1 MGDVE
6 GKNMEGGQNVPQS
19 EGPVVSSTTRIP
31 KKRLAIIVAVIVVV
45 MVAIAVIVVANPSL
59 LGGSSTGGGD
69 MFKDPHVG
77 DYITYAGAMGMTMK
91 IEVTQVTATDVTIL
105 QNTTMSFGGQEISVP
120 VYQTVSKE
128 EAFRA
133 GDYDPY
139 KAAPGWSV
147 NNMGKKLISTPY
159 GARNCDHFALSNTTQ
174 GIGATEDIY
183 LFKGILV
190 KVDITYAG
198 MMTMPI
204 LSLSATNLSII
215 VQG

>member
-1 MGDVE
+1 MGDME

-19 EGPVVSSTTRIP
+19 EGPTVPSKTRIP

-45 MVAIAVIVVANPSL
+45 MVAIAVIVVANPNL

-77 DYITYAGAMGMTMK
+77 DYILYAGAMGMTVR

-105 QNTTMSFGGQEISVP
+105 ENTTISFGGQEISVP

-128 EAFRA
+128 EAFRSA
-133 GDYDPY
+133 EYDPY
-139 KAAPGWSV
+139 KVAPGWSV

-174 GIGATEDIY
+174 GVGMTQDIY
-183 LFKGILV
+183 LYKGVLV
-190 KVDITYAG
+190 KVDMTTGVITL
-198 MMTMPI
+198 PV
-204 LSLSATNLSII
+204 LSLSSTNLNII